1 MQALTSIEILEK
13 ISDSAVAKA
22 RGSIKH
28 FILAILA
35 GAYIAFGAQAS
46 VMASFNL
53 VSDPALWYRQIGIC
67 YGFSCGTYDGN
78 VVWRRVVYRQ

>member
-53 VSDPALWYRQIGIC
+53 VSDPATFGIC